1 MSPWLERLNLRPLE
15 RRILVLT
22 LTVALAVVNALFIW
36 PHRKQ
41 WRTLLDQWD
50 KAERTLRA
58 YQAEVNRVPEYQAR
72 LAKLEGAGS
81 GVLPAEQALQLERT
95 LRNQA
100 QQSKV
105 TINSFRPIPPSP
117 ATSTNAFFDE
127 AAAVIAVTAGDAE
140 LVDFLFALGT
150 GNSMIRVRDMDLHPE
165 PSQFRLLGNITLV
178 ASYQK
183 RPKASPSATAPKTP
197 TQPVSDRKKS

>member
-1 MSPWLERLNLRPLE
+1 MSQWLERLNLRPLE
-15 RRILVLT
+15 RRILV
-22 LTVALAVVNALFIW
+22 VVFTIVLVVINALFIW
-36 PHRKQ
+36 PHYRE
-41 WRTLLDQWD
+41 WRTLLGQWD

-58 YQAEVNRVPEYQAR
+58 YQAEIARVPEYQAR

-105 TINSFRPIPPSP
+105 TMTSFRPITSS
-117 ATSTNAFFDE
+117 AASTNAFFDE
-127 AAAVIAVTAGDAE
+127 AAAVIGVTAGDAE
-140 LVDFLFALGT
+140 LVDFLYALGT

-165 PSQFRLLGNITLV
+165 PAQFKLIGNVTLV

-183 RPKASPSATAPKTP
+183 KPKAAPKSP
-197 TQPVSDRKKS
+197 TQPVASRKKL

>member
-1 MSPWLERLNLRPLE
+1 MSQWLERLNLRPLE
-15 RRILVLT
+15 RRILVVV
-22 LTVALAVVNALFIW
+22 LTVVLVVINALFIW
-36 PHRKQ
+36 PHRNE
-41 WRTLLDQWD
+41 WSTLLSQWD
-50 KAERTLRA
+50 KAESTLRA
-58 YQAEVNRVPEYQAR
+58 YHDEIARVPGYQAR

-100 QQSKV
+100 QQSRV
-105 TINSFRPIPPSP
+105 TMNSFRPIPPS
-117 ATSTNAFFDE
+117 AANTNAFFDE
-127 AAAVIAVTAGDAE
+127 AAAVIGVTAGDAD

-165 PSQFRLLGNITLV
+165 PAQFRLVGNVTLV

-183 RPKASPSATAPKTP
+183 RPKAAPSATAPRTP
-197 TQPVSDRKKS
+197 TQPLSSRR